1 MPREATSDSLW
12 NSSGDDYDDDHGHG
26 QYEVA
31 HDVDDN
37 DIDKDTDHDDKEV
50 QDEVMTMLMPM
61 RLQLNL
67 VGKQQKLFLSIHA
80 CHLHHVSCGAST
92 FSGLPLLNDSK

>member
-12 NSSGDDYDDDHGHG
+12 NSSGDDDDDHGHG

-31 HDVDDN
+31 YDLDDN
-37 DIDKDTDHDDKEV
+37 DIDKDTDHDDNEV
-50 QDEVMTMLMPM
+50 QDEVMTLLMTM

-67 VGKQQKLFLSIHA
+67 VGEQQKAVSIHPA

-92 FSGLPLLNDSK
+92 FAGLLLLNNSK